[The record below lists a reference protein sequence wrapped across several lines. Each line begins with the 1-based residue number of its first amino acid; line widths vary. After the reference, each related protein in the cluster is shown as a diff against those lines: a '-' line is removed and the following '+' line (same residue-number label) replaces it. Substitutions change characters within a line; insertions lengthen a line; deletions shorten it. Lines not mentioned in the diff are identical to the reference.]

1 MIRSYLNI
9 DNTTL
14 GEQLFKNKQ
23 ITKVSPSNSYEM
35 LLTSNQIKE
44 IVSNVID
51 LIESHYN
58 QKIEIYIKNLWGYI
72 QNNDELQNLTINP
85 FIYNEGISIKPKWS
99 FLYFVETDTSKIK
112 FNINSDFL
120 EINFKKGE
128 LVVFESDYFVKD
140 MSNDTNR
147 IVLVGSITNSLSN
160 TNQNKSLI

>member
-44 IVSNVID
+44 IVSNVIH

-99 FLYFVETDTSKIK
+99 FLYFVEKLQQSQLYLSVLFILFCVLICFFVSKCL
-112 FNINSDFL
+112 SY
-120 EINFKKGE
+120 
-128 LVVFESDYFVKD
+128 LV
-140 MSNDTNR
+140 
-147 IVLVGSITNSLSN
+147 L
-160 TNQNKSLI
+160 